1 MSQENKIKK
10 GKIYIIILFAVGA
23 ILIIIGSVVRTGETA
38 DDSYG
43 DYVDI
48 LEEKLESFL
57 LDVKGITKAEVIIST
72 EYKNDGDKTTIQIK
86 GAVVACTNGD
96 NDKTKEEITEIVS
109 KFLGIGAN
117 KVKITGIK

>member
-1 MSQENKIKK
+1 MSQENNIKK

-23 ILIIIGSVVRTGETA
+23 ILIILGSVVRTGETA

>member
-23 ILIIIGSVVRTGETA
+23 ILIILGSEVRTGETA

>member
-23 ILIIIGSVVRTGETA
+23 ILLILGSVVRTGETA

-57 LDVKGITKAEVIIST
+57 LDVKGIKKAEVIIST